1 MVVTGLV
8 VKTAPEKL
16 KDVLVAIE
24 HIKKVSITRIMDEN
38 KILAIIDF
46 ENKDEEAVTSEEIK
60 QIKGVTSISL
70 AYHHF
75 ESQKDYEP
83 DK

>member
-16 KDVLVAIE
+16 QDVLVEIE
-24 HIKKVSITRIMDEN
+24 KMSKVSITRIMDEN
-38 KILAIIDF
+38 KILTIID
-46 ENKDEEAVTSEEIK
+46 NQKKGEESVASKEIE
-60 QIKGVTSISL
+60 QINGVISISL

-75 ESQKDYEP
+75 EN
-83 DK
+83 